1 MHQILAFLL
10 ALAITIEVFY
20 FLYYFMGKYF
30 NFGKTYFYIS
40 FYQKYIPKKF
50 LRYSIIA
57 NVVLLV
63 LILLI

>member
-30 NFGKTYFYIS
+30 NFGKTHFYIS
-40 FYQKYIPKKF
+40 FYQKYIPKKV

>member
-40 FYQKYIPKKF
+40 FYQKYIPKKV